1 MTVPMNP
8 SRKTLIIIYVIFLVI
23 FFWQSA
29 NKKAQPAPLPVRI
42 VANAKKFTLPTTPVV
57 SIINDTEKEI
67 TLDTCRDIEVIAN
80 GIQKTE
86 LPPAFCRSVIAAPQA
101 ATPLFGHT
109 KEDVLQ
115 FQESFASIEEV
126 SLRFAYTQPE
136 TTNRSE
142 VTLTIGHAGLFRLFF
157 RTVFYNP
164 VYNLFAALVLIFPS
178 HSLGWA
184 IIAIT
189 LIIRLALLIPQ
200 QKMLVSQRR
209 MQVIQPKVKAI
220 QEEFKGD
227 QAKIGMKMMELYKK
241 EGVNPLG
248 SCLPILIQI
257 PILIV
262 LYQVILNISNPG
274 NLAHLYNIDWL
285 QNFRTV
291 SISTYFFGLELEKSG
306 GLVGVILGL
315 LTGGLQFGQMWL
327 SQKKIKAQ
335 KEKST
340 EVEKPKDPAMPDMQ
354 QMQKMMIYIFPAMAA
369 LFAFQFPAGVGLYWL
384 IGTLFMIVQQYVANR
399 QAEDKKMVIRDK
411 AGNIIG

>member
-1 MTVPMNP
+1 MTP
-8 SRKTLIIIYVIFLVI
+8 SRKTLIVIYVIFLVI

-29 NKKAQPAPLPVRI
+29 NKKAAPTPLPVRI
-42 VANAKKFTLPTTPVV
+42 IASETSYTLPTTPLV
-57 SIINDTEKEI
+57 SVINDTDKEI
-67 TLDTCRDIEVIAN
+67 TIDTCRDIEVVAN
-80 GIQKTE
+80 GVQKTT
-86 LPPAFCRSVIAAPQA
+86 LPEAFCRNVVAWAKST
-101 ATPLFGHT
+101 TPLFGES

-115 FQESFASIEEV
+115 FQESFANIPEV

-142 VTLTIGHAGLFRLFF
+142 VTITIGHAGYFRLFF

-164 VYNLFAALVLIFPS
+164 VYNLFAALVLIFPG

-189 LIIRLALLIPQ
+189 LIIRLSLLIPQ

-209 MQVIQPKVKAI
+209 MQVIQPKIKAI
-220 QEEFKGD
+220 QEEHKGD
-227 QAKIGMKMMELYKK
+227 QAQIGMKMMELYKK

-274 NLAHLYNIDWL
+274 NLAHLYHIDWL
-285 QNFRTV
+285 QNFKTV
-291 SISTYFFGLELEKSG
+291 AISTHFFGLQLEKSG
-306 GLVGVILGL
+306 GLVGITLGL

-335 KEKST
+335 KADKE
-340 EVEKPKDPAMPDMQ
+340 EKPKDPNMPDMQ
-354 QMQKMMIYIFPAMAA
+354 QMQKMMIYVFPAMAA
-369 LFAFQFPAGVGLYWL
+369 LFAYQFPAGVGLYWL
-384 IGTLFMIVQQYVANR
+384 IGTLFMIVQQYVANS
-399 QAEDKKMVIRDK
+399 QAEDKKMIIRDK
-411 AGNIIG
+411 AGNIIS

>member
-1 MTVPMNP
+1 MTP

-29 NKKAQPAPLPVRI
+29 SKKAAPTPLPVRI
-42 VANAKKFTLPTTPVV
+42 IASATSYTLPTTPLV
-57 SIINDTEKEI
+57 SIINDTDREI
-67 TLDTCRDIEVIAN
+67 TIDTCRDIEVVAN
-80 GIQKTE
+80 GVQKTT
-86 LPPAFCRSVIAAPQA
+86 LPEAFCRNVVVWAKST
-101 ATPLFGHT
+101 TPLFGAS

-115 FQESFASIEEV
+115 FQESFANIPEV

-142 VTLTIGHAGLFRLFF
+142 VTITIGHAGYFRLFF

-164 VYNLFAALVLIFPS
+164 VYNLFAALVLIFPG

-189 LIIRLALLIPQ
+189 LIIRLSLLIPQ

-209 MQVIQPKVKAI
+209 MQVIQPKIKAI
-220 QEEFKGD
+220 QEEHKGD
-227 QAKIGMKMMELYKK
+227 QAQIGMKMMELYKK

-274 NLAHLYNIDWL
+274 NLAHLYHIDWL

-291 SISTYFFGLELEKSG
+291 AISTHFFGLELEKSG
-306 GLVGVILGL
+306 GLVGITLGL

-335 KEKST
+335 KADKE
-340 EVEKPKDPAMPDMQ
+340 EKPKDPNMPDMQ
-354 QMQKMMIYIFPAMAA
+354 QMQKMMIYVFPAMAA
-369 LFAFQFPAGVGLYWL
+369 LFAYQFPAGVGLYWL
-384 IGTLFMIVQQYVANR
+384 IGTLFMIVQQYVANA
-399 QAEDKKMVIRDK
+399 QAEDKKMIIRDK
-411 AGNIIG
+411 AGNIIS